1 MYFSLA
7 NKATY
12 STGNALR
19 WTKVSVRYYLWYPL
33 PKLTLRL
40 AVLIYSYNS
49 IQLIHFPTYLPVVKP
64 YKCFLWSSLAHFPF
78 SIYRTNYVLQS
89 VIGSLAH
96 CIITKL
102 RFQTGK
108 FMYCY
113 WGINRRWRKHPH
125 ACVCVQNPFSN
136 ILG

>member
-1 MYFSLA
+1 MYKDLQTAEIRQCPTDKIYCITYCYYKIFKKHTTPSRLPDVNFRRVFTDRQRCKAKTVPGAMYFSLA

-19 WTKVSVRYYLWYPL
+19 WTKVSFTYYLWYPL

-64 YKCFLWSSLAHFPF
+64 YKCFL
-78 SIYRTNYVLQS
+78 
-89 VIGSLAH
+89 
-96 CIITKL
+96 
-102 RFQTGK
+102 
-108 FMYCY
+108 
-113 WGINRRWRKHPH
+113 
-125 ACVCVQNPFSN
+125 
-136 ILG
+136 